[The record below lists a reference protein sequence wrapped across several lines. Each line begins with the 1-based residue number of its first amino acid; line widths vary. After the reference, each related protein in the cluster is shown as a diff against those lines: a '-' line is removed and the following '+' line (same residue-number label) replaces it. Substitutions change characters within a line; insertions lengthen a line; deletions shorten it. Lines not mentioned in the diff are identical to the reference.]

1 MTNRVIGANI
11 YSRPLISRAD
21 MDILDKALS
30 DWKVDNWY
38 TTTELEWLKRK
49 WYSQNIE
56 QNSRGSIPIS
66 STETF
71 KHTRGIFLKS
81 NNTCIGI
88 TRGFFTG
95 DKKYEKILTAFDPDY
110 RGLGHRKEYS
120 SIALKM
126 YFNEYQ
132 IDSLTRKLPLRFTD
146 GTSNSAFVTNMAR
159 MLHIAETYEPFV
171 EATEVSKEVNTSR
184 GAAIEYSV
192 RTITKAQWQTWIDLA
207 ENAAIKNAD
216 YTWSWDYT

>member
-95 DKKYEKILTAFDPDY
+95 DKKYEKIQ
-110 RGLGHRKEYS
+110 
-120 SIALKM
+120 
-126 YFNEYQ
+126 N
-132 IDSLTRKLPLRFTD
+132 
-146 GTSNSAFVTNMAR
+146 
-159 MLHIAETYEPFV
+159 
-171 EATEVSKEVNTSR
+171 
-184 GAAIEYSV
+184 
-192 RTITKAQWQTWIDLA
+192 
-207 ENAAIKNAD
+207 
-216 YTWSWDYT
+216 